1 MKGRHVTEKRGKI
14 LKKMTNYYRCIY
26 FSLILLQ
33 EELSKSSWFILFSES
48 RKPSEVVKQ
57 LLIERKKLSSKFV
70 SELFPASLTEQY
82 YKNSYHL
89 LRI

>member
-48 RKPSEVVKQ
+48 RKPSEVVK
-57 LLIERKKLSSKFV
+57 
-70 SELFPASLTEQY
+70 
-82 YKNSYHL
+82 
-89 LRI
+89 